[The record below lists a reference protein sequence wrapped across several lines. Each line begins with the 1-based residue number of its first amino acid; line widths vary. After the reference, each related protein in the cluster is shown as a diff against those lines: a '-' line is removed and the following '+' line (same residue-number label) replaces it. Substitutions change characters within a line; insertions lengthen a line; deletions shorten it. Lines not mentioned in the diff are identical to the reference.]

1 MFRNPYV
8 RTIVISRLLLQL
20 GIWVRNFAILLY
32 VTDLTNNDPQAVS
45 WISVAEYAPIFIF
58 AIIGGTFA
66 DRWRP
71 KHTMVWCDL
80 LSSLSAVVVLVA
92 LMFGPWY
99 SVLLGTLVSAVFSQF
114 SQPSAMKLFKQHV
127 PGEGLQGVMAMFQT
141 MVAVFMVIGPMIGT
155 VIYQNYGIEVSLV
168 LTAVMF
174 LLSGLVLSRLP
185 KDEGSTVATGIRG
198 SFHQELAEGFRYVYG
213 NVALRALVMTFAVA
227 GLAAGLIQP
236 LMLFVVIDNLGQDKT
251 FLQWLLM
258 VNGAAMLVGGTIIM
272 SAAKKLQPQVLLA
285 SGLLISAFGT
295 IMMGWSTNILLTM
308 IAQVINGFFYP
319 WIHVGIQ
326 TMIMRNTDTTF
337 IGRVGGAVTP
347 VFMGTMVISMSF
359 AGYLM
364 NQLNLTTVV
373 TVSGVLFLAG
383 AFILLLM
390 LPKGKEVSGSHVM
403 KSSE

>member
-8 RTIVISRLLLQL
+8 RTIVVSRILLQL
-20 GIWVRNFAILLY
+20 GIWIRNFAILLY

-45 WISVAEYAPIFIF
+45 WISVAEYAPIFVF

-71 KHTMVWCDL
+71 KRTMVWCDV
-80 LSSLSAVVVLVA
+80 LSSLSAVAVLVA

-127 PGEGLQGVMAMFQT
+127 PGEELQGVMAMFQT
-141 MVAVFMVIGPMIGT
+141 MVAVFMVVGPMIGT

-168 LTAVMF
+168 VTAVMF
-174 LLSGLVLSRLP
+174 LVSGFVLSRLP
-185 KDEGSTVATGIRG
+185 KDEMTSVGAVIQG
-198 SFHQELAEGFRYVYG
+198 SFRQELAEGFRYVYASS
-213 NVALRALVMTFAVA
+213 ALRTLVMTFAVS

-236 LMLFVVIDNLGQDKT
+236 LMLFVAIDNLGQDKT

-258 VNGAAMLVGGTIIM
+258 VNGAAMLIGGGVIM

-285 SGLLISAFGT
+285 VGLLLSALGT
-295 IMMGWSTNILLTM
+295 VMMGWSESILLTM
-308 IAQVINGFFYP
+308 AAQMINGFFYP

-326 TMIMRNTDTTF
+326 TMIMRNTDTAF

-347 VFMGTMVISMSF
+347 VFMGMMVISMSF

-364 NQLNLTTVV
+364 DQLSLVTVF

-383 AFILLLM
+383 ASILGPV
-390 LPKGKEVSGSHVM
+390 LPKGR
-403 KSSE
+403 KSADFT

>member
-8 RTIVISRLLLQL
+8 RTIVVSRILLQL
-20 GIWVRNFAILLY
+20 GIWIRNFAILLY

-45 WISVAEYAPIFIF
+45 WISVAEYAPIFVF

-71 KHTMVWCDL
+71 KRTMVWCDV
-80 LSSLSAVVVLVA
+80 LSSLSAVAVLVA

-127 PGEGLQGVMAMFQT
+127 PGEELQGVMAMFQT
-141 MVAVFMVIGPMIGT
+141 MVAVFMVVGPMIGT

-168 LTAVMF
+168 VTAVMF
-174 LLSGLVLSRLP
+174 LVSGFVLSRLP
-185 KDEGSTVATGIRG
+185 KDEMTSVGAVIQG
-198 SFHQELAEGFRYVYG
+198 SFRQELAEGFRYVYA
-213 NVALRALVMTFAVA
+213 NSALRTLVMTFAVS

-236 LMLFVVIDNLGQDKT
+236 LMLFVAIDNLGQDKT

-258 VNGAAMLVGGTIIM
+258 VNGAAMLVGGGVIM

-285 SGLLISAFGT
+285 VGLLLSALGT
-295 IMMGWSTNILLTM
+295 VMMGWSESILLTM
-308 IAQVINGFFYP
+308 AAQMINGFFYP

-326 TMIMRNTDTTF
+326 TMIMRNTDTAF

-347 VFMGTMVISMSF
+347 VFMGMMVISMSL

-364 NQLNLTTVV
+364 DQLSLVTVF

-383 AFILLLM
+383 ASILGPM
-390 LPKGKEVSGSHVM
+390 LPKGR
-403 KSSE
+403 KSADFT

>member
-8 RTIVISRLLLQL
+8 RTIVVSRILLQL
-20 GIWVRNFAILLY
+20 GIWIRNFAILLY

-45 WISVAEYAPIFIF
+45 WISVAEYAPIFVF

-71 KHTMVWCDL
+71 KRTMVWCDV
-80 LSSLSAVVVLVA
+80 LSSLSAVAVLVA

-127 PGEGLQGVMAMFQT
+127 PGEELQGVMAMFQT
-141 MVAVFMVIGPMIGT
+141 MVAVFMVVGPMIGT

-168 LTAVMF
+168 VTAVMF
-174 LLSGLVLSRLP
+174 LVSGFVLSRLP
-185 KDEGSTVATGIRG
+185 KDEMTSVGAVIQG
-198 SFHQELAEGFRYVYG
+198 SFRQELAEGFRYVYA
-213 NVALRALVMTFAVA
+213 NSALRTLVMTFAVS

-236 LMLFVVIDNLGQDKT
+236 LMLFVAVDNLGQDKT

-258 VNGAAMLVGGTIIM
+258 VNGAAMLIGGGVIM

-285 SGLLISAFGT
+285 VGLLISALGT
-295 IMMGWSTNILLTM
+295 VMMGWSESILLTM
-308 IAQVINGFFYP
+308 AAQMINGFFYP

-326 TMIMRNTDTTF
+326 TMIMRNTDTAF

-347 VFMGTMVISMSF
+347 VFMGMMVISMSL

-364 NQLNLTTVV
+364 DQLSLV
-373 TVSGVLFLAG
+373 TVFTMSGVLFLAG
-383 AFILLLM
+383 ASILGPM
-390 LPKGKEVSGSHVM
+390 LPKGR
-403 KSSE
+403 KSADFT